1 MAQEQAGGNFYDF
14 MYGKFLLKELFD
26 ITKHE
31 DDYIEHAYNVW
42 RDIGNIATATHAFEF
57 IVPQDRKVMLP
68 CNMEFVEAVSRGEHW
83 VDRWG
88 EHYSA
93 FIVDGHMG
101 NNNQHLADSIVRNT
115 AQYDHHDTQT
125 SHLHPGGE
133 FLPYNFAGSPGNWHL
148 TFDEK
153 FVGESGVCIY
163 RGVVIDK
170 DGNPLLNRKEAEAIA
185 YRMAFLDTQKRA
197 FMRDPAALQM
207 MSYIQGEAGKK
218 MAAAKIPEHI
228 TQNQWNRILTTMVR
242 HDRKV
247 FNSSY
252 KTMQ

>member
-1 MAQEQAGGNFYDF
+1 MAQEQAGANFYDF
-14 MYGKFLLKELFD
+14 MYGKYLLKDLFD
-26 ITKHE
+26 ITMHE
-31 DDYIEHAYNVW
+31 DDYIERAYNTW

-57 IVPQDRKVMLP
+57 TIPTERKVMLP

-83 VDRWG
+83 VDYWG
-88 EHYSA
+88 EHYTA

-101 NNNQHLADSIVRNT
+101 QNQFLADAVTRNT
-115 AQYDHHDTQT
+115 VQYDRHDSQK

-133 FLPYNFAGSPGNWHL
+133 FIPYELGGSPGNFFL
-148 TFDEK
+148 LFDEK
-153 FVGESGVCIY
+153 FVGQSGVCIY
-163 RGVVIDK
+163 RGVVIDT

-185 YRMAFLDTQKRA
+185 YRMAFLDTQKKA

-207 MSYIQGEAGKK
+207 ITYIQGEAGKK

-228 TQNQWNRILTTMVR
+228 SQNQWNRILTTMTR